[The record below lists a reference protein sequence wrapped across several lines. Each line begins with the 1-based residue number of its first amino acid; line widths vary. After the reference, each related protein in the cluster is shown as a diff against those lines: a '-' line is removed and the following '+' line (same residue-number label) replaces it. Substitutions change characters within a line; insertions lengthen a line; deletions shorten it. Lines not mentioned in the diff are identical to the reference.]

1 MLFTIV
7 LDLWGAE
14 LLLYDLSHKCL
25 IQLLSTQQL
34 LLGLERYVYNTYA
47 RTYIMTYSKLS
58 WTNDFKTSALE
69 FYILFLGLV
78 CRHVCM
84 CISVL
89 DLHKNTTK
97 NVSLRTSMPSGV
109 ASRMACS
116 MVLVPGMVGHHLQLL
131 VYSQVFAVHKARVEL
146 QLFLLSWLGMRLVYL
161 KSHSNTSPNT

>member
-34 LLGLERYVYNTYA
+34 LLGLEGYVYNTYP
-47 RTYIMTYSKLS
+47 RTYIMTYS

-69 FYILFLGLV
+69 FYISFPGLV

-84 CISVL
+84 CIPVL
-89 DLHKNTTK
+89 DLHKK
-97 NVSLRTSMPSGV
+97 SVSLRTSMPSGV

-116 MVLVPGMVGHHLQLL
+116 MVLVPGMVEHHLQLL
-131 VYSQVFAVHKARVEL
+131 VYSQVSAVHKARVEL
-146 QLFLLSWLGMRLVYL
+146 QLFPLAIQVFTILN
-161 KSHSNTSPNT
+161 HI